1 MPKSAKISSLINL
14 IGVFALYFLFLA
26 IFESG
31 IFGAKTDYFKG
42 IATTACYTIIMVTS
56 LNLLVGIMGE
66 FSLGHAGF
74 MSVGAYASAVFT
86 NAIAKSGIPDFPMF
100 LLALLVG
107 GLVAALT
114 GFLVGV
120 PALKLRGDYL
130 CIVTVAFAEIIRV
143 CFTNFKIT
151 GGGRTM
157 SGIANLSDFY
167 WVYWVTVVFVT
178 LMFLLIRSR
187 FGRTVRAI
195 REDYIAAEASG
206 VNVTFYKVAT
216 FTISAFFAGVAG
228 AIYAHYMTAMIPPSF
243 NFAYSAEFLT
253 EVIIGGAGSMTG
265 SIIGATFLSALPEA
279 MRTFA
284 RYRMLAYSIVLV
296 IVMIFRPGGIF
307 GTWEF
312 SLTRLLK
319 KIFRRKGTPA
329 SGGNGPGAAIA
340 GKTGKGASV

>member
-1 MPKSAKISSLINL
+1 
-14 IGVFALYFLFLA
+14 
-26 IFESG
+26 
-31 IFGAKTDYFKG
+31 
-42 IATTACYTIIMVTS
+42 
-56 LNLLVGIMGE
+56 
-66 FSLGHAGF
+66 
-74 MSVGAYASAVFT
+74 
-86 NAIAKSGIPDFPMF
+86 
-100 LLALLVG
+100 
-107 GLVAALT
+107 
-114 GFLVGV
+114 
-120 PALKLRGDYL
+120 
-130 CIVTVAFAEIIRV
+130 
-143 CFTNFKIT
+143 
-151 GGGRTM
+151 M
-157 SGIANLSDFY
+157 SGIAKLSDFY
-167 WVYWVTVVFVT
+167 WVYWVTVVCVT

-228 AIYAHYMTAMIPPSF
+228 AIYAHYMTAMIPTSF

-329 SGGNGPGAAIA
+329 SGGNEPGAAIA